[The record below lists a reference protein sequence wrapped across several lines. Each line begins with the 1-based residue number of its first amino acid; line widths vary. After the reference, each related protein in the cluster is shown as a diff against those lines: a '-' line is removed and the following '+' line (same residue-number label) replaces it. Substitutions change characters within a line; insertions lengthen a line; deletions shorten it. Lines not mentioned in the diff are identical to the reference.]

1 MKLSLFPG
9 CIAKNMYASIEK
21 STRFVFDRLGIT
33 LLDHRYTC
41 CPAPGVF
48 RGYDI
53 DTWLAL
59 GARNLSEAEKDNV
72 DILTICNGCYGS
84 LYGSNHVLTED
95 LEKRKE
101 INNILKQAEKQYNGT
116 IQVLHF
122 ADVLSEMHEQILEQ
136 KEFDLGLNLAV
147 HYGCHYLR
155 PSHHHESINVE
166 NPRIVEDI
174 LQLVGCNP
182 VHFKNSLSCC
192 GAGGG
197 VWSGDEEVGLAV
209 LEEKLSY
216 MSEAEPDA
224 ILNICPFCHLQFDQ
238 GQKKIQTFEIPVL
251 HLNQVL
257 GMAFGE
263 RPKKLAI
270 HTHLISTR
278 DIERKIKKI
287 KRNKRKKKKK
297 KKAKK

>member
-21 STRFVFDRLGIT
+21 STRFVFDALGVE

-53 DTWLAL
+53 NTWLTL
-59 GARNLSEAEKDNV
+59 GARNLAEAERDHTDV
-72 DILTICNGCYGS
+72 LTICNGCYGS
-84 LYGSNHVLTED
+84 LFESNHILQED
-95 LEKRKE
+95 SMKREE
-101 INNILKQAEKQYNGT
+101 INNILKDVGKNYNGS

-122 ADVLSEMHEQILEQ
+122 VDVLSQLHDRIVEK
-136 KEFDLGLNLAV
+136 KEYDLKLKLAV

-166 NPRIVEDI
+166 DPHVVEDI
-174 LQLVGCNP
+174 LRLVGCEP
-182 VHFKNSLSCC
+182 VDFKSRLSCC

-197 VWSGDEEVGLAV
+197 VWSGDEEVALHV
-209 LEEKLSY
+209 LEEKLTF
-216 MSEAEPDA
+216 MKEAEPDA

-238 GQKKIQTFEIPVL
+238 GQKKLQSFQFPVL

-257 GMAFGE
+257 GLAFGE
-263 RPKKLAI
+263 RPKKLGI
-270 HTHLISTR
+270 HTHLVSTR
-278 DIERKIKKI
+278 EIERKIKDL
-287 KRNKRKKKKK
+287 KKQR
-297 KKAKK
+297 